1 MATDPMILMPTR
13 RVFAWIALF
22 AATCWLPAAGRAE
35 TVEEFYRGKQVV
47 LLVASGAALIEPTA
61 RNEK

>member
-1 MATDPMILMPTR
+1 
-13 RVFAWIALF
+13 LF